1 MNLQLAKIYLKYESL
16 IEQFKANSKQEFY
29 DSDLDICEIYIE
41 KESPHFQVGICDLNI
56 LSDSFGIFYIFL
68 HVPKNNL
75 EAEIKKEN
83 IPSKFK
89 ITTTPRLG
97 LYQKAYIIGYYQ
109 NSSSKIYCYLN
120 PLTDTII
127 SDNDTFLDINLNK
140 HRSLDI
146 WDLNK
151 KLFTKEEKNEKIQ
164 SILNQNLLFNIY
176 RYNIICK

>member
-41 KESPHFQVGICDLNI
+41 KESPHFQVGICDLNV

-97 LYQKAYIIGYYQ
+97 LYQKVYIIGYYQ